1 MANPRMI
8 LMLIVSF
15 TSAAVALGAI
25 GVYGI
30 MGHTVKERGKEIG
43 IRVALGA
50 TQATVLR
57 EVLVDGLKIAGAG
70 SAVGIGLSLLF
81 ARLLES
87 FVFEVGTADPFVFS
101 AAVVVS
107 LCVALVAVVVPT
119 RRAGAVDPTVT
130 LRTE

>member
-1 MANPRMI
+1 
-8 LMLIVSF
+8 
-15 TSAAVALGAI
+15 
-25 GVYGI
+25 
-30 MGHTVKERGKEIG
+30 MGE
-43 IRVALGA
+43 

-87 FVFEVGTADPFVFS
+87 FVFEVGTADPVVFS
-101 AAVVVS
+101 AAVIVS
-107 LCVALVAVVVPT
+107 LSVAVVAVLVPA